1 MRLLLV
7 EDDADLAGQLARLLR
22 DEGFAVDHVADGREA
37 LAAGQQAPYSAVIL
51 APGLPGMD
59 GFSVLRRWRDAGLT
73 MPVIVLTASRT
84 EVADM
89 KEGVRAGATNYL
101 TKPVDRELLLDW
113 VRAVVNSGGP
123 NTGTTT
129 LTLGPLRIDTQ
140 ALRVWLDD
148 APVRLT
154 PTEYRVLHCL
164 AVNRDRP
171 MKAAEIVERVFD
183 DASSNTA
190 NEVPVYISRLRD
202 KLGRRAIETV
212 HGYGYHLA
220 LGRER

>member
-1 MRLLLV
+1 MRILLV

-22 DEGFAVDHVADGREA
+22 DEGFAVDHVDDGPSA
-37 LAAGQQAPYSAVIL
+37 LDAGQQAPYAAVIL
-51 APGLPGMD
+51 DPGLPGMD
-59 GFSVLRRWRDAGLT
+59 GFTVLRRWREAGLT

-123 NTGTTT
+123 NTGTAL
-129 LTLGPLRIDTQ
+129 LTAGPLRIDTQ

-148 APVRLT
+148 EPVRLT

-164 AVNRDRP
+164 VVNAERP
-171 MKAAEIVERVFD
+171 MKAAEIVTRVFD
-183 DASSNTA
+183 DATEKTA
-190 NEVPVYISRLRD
+190 NEIPVYVSRLRD

-212 HGYGYHLA
+212 HGYGYRLT
-220 LGRER
+220 LGREP